1 MLKFWC
7 LFLSNNIIITEFLVR
22 EQHCVKSVRIQ
33 NFSGLYFPAFGLNT
47 ERYSVS
53 LRIQSEC
60 WKIWTRKTLWIWT
73 LFTQCKT
80 TFFKYSFG
88 DWWLSLYSKP
98 TVESCF
104 GKYPV
109 NIYLLKI
116 NNRNTRK
123 RCQKCLKLTIKT
135 PERRHWYR
143 FGVFIVNF
151 EHISHLF
158 VVSLLLLRTSK
169 F

>member
-1 MLKFWC
+1 MVR
-7 LFLSNNIIITEFLVR
+7 IFLVFSR
-22 EQHCVKSVRIQ
+22 IWIEYGEIFRISPYSVRIRENMDQ
-33 NFSGLYFPAFGLNT
+33 KNSMNMDTFHAVQGL
-47 ERYSVS
+47 
-53 LRIQSEC
+53 
-60 WKIWTRKTLWIWT
+60 
-73 LFTQCKT
+73 

-88 DWWLSLYSKP
+88 DWWLSVYSKP
-98 TVESCF
+98 TVASCF

-109 NIYLLKI
+109 NIYLFKI

-135 PERRHWYR
+135 PERRHWYH

-158 VVSLLLLRTSK
+158 AVSLLLT
-169 F
+169 